1 MELTVNKSKHV
12 VSNPYQYYDK
22 AEAEEIIQNLFSA
35 NKDTCTSIL
44 NVKRP
49 NIVVVLLESW
59 SGDVIESI
67 GGEKGV
73 TNEFHIPTKEGLMFT
88 NFYSTGFRTEQG
100 QAAFLSGFPSQPTT
114 TIVRETGT
122 FENIPNILN
131 PLKKAGYSSMFY
143 YGGYLSYANT
153 RSYLRVAGFDPIYGE
168 EHISFKQKIEWG
180 GYDEELFDN
189 YLSEME
195 APKVPFFHLIMTS
208 TSHEPF
214 NAPVDGG
221 FSGDDKADFYRNTVS
236 YTDKCLGD
244 FMREAKSKSWYD
256 STLFIILTD
265 HCSPLPYGRKSYEP
279 ERHHIPFLM
288 FGNVLKA
295 EYRGAEFSDVASHSD
310 FVSTILAQLGLG
322 YEKFKWSKN
331 LFNPTSEKFAF
342 FAFDEGFGWV
352 NNEQKLVFDHQFGD
366 IIYKSQENVSD
377 EKNQE
382 YLKSGKAYL
391 QALIAEYVDF

>member
-1 MELTVNKSKHV
+1 
-12 VSNPYQYYDK
+12 
-22 AEAEEIIQNLFSA
+22 
-35 NKDTCTSIL
+35 
-44 NVKRP
+44 
-49 NIVVVLLESW
+49 
-59 SGDVIESI
+59 
-67 GGEKGV
+67 
-73 TNEFHIPTKEGLMFT
+73 
-88 NFYSTGFRTEQG
+88 
-100 QAAFLSGFPSQPTT
+100 
-114 TIVRETGT
+114 
-122 FENIPNILN
+122 
-131 PLKKAGYSSMFY
+131 
-143 YGGYLSYANT
+143 
-153 RSYLRVAGFDPIYGE
+153 
-168 EHISFKQKIEWG
+168 
-180 GYDEELFDN
+180 
-189 YLSEME
+189 
-195 APKVPFFHLIMTS
+195 
-208 TSHEPF
+208 
-214 NAPVDGG
+214 
-221 FSGDDKADFYRNTVS
+221 
-236 YTDKCLGD
+236 
-244 FMREAKSKSWYD
+244 MREAKSKSWYD

-288 FGNVLKA
+288 FGNVLKV